1 MSWREKRSATLIR
14 SPNPRCNDVQR
25 LIILTFITRRLKDF
39 PMASAHVQRN
49 AEKLASVRA
58 TPPPPRLV
66 NILHAVGAELALR
79 RALWPRSPHVTV
91 FFVVVVVVAVVTITR
106 SNPAATNGKGKRA

>member
-1 MSWREKRSATLIR
+1 M
-14 SPNPRCNDVQR
+14 QR

-39 PMASAHVQRN
+39 SMASAHVQRN

-91 FFVVVVVVAVVTITR
+91 FFVVVVVVVVVTITR
-106 SNPAATNGKGKRA
+106 SNPAATNGKGKRV